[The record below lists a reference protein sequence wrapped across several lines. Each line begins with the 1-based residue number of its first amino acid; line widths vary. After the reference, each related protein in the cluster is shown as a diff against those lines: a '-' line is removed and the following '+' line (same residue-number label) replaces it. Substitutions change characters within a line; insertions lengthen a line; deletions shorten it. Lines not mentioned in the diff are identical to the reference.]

1 MAKIKNI
8 AVHHYFGVVR
18 FIMIVVLVLAA
29 TIGVA
34 FAYRTAVASQI
45 LTGVTFGQI
54 NLSGLTREQAQNQ
67 LQSAWDKFSQ
77 VGIVVSA
84 NDKQVILKGLVSSP
98 TDPDLT
104 YELVNFDT
112 AAAVNTAWSI
122 GRRGTWLQQI
132 IEPILIKITGYQ
144 IDPKITLEFDRVKE
158 FIILNL
164 PEAQKLPRSA
174 DFVID
179 DQSVVK
185 IDPEQS
191 GLVIDDEYLAEQILE
206 RFNNFSNRPLA
217 LKLIARDPEI
227 KTTDLESLLPELQVY
242 LKPASLEFKFND
254 QKWVAEPK
262 VWHQWFSAVKFE
274 AGTTISFNQNKAAE
288 FFNIIK
294 KEVDQP
300 AREGKFEMQNN
311 RVTTFEPSQVGQE
324 VNVAAILNKA
334 QLGVTGEITPVEL
347 VVSETEPKLTT
358 ESVNNLGIKE
368 IIGVGKSNFAGSPRN
383 RRKNI
388 AVGAAALNGIV
399 IQPEEEFSLIKTL
412 GNIDA
417 AAGYLTELV
426 IKGDKT
432 VPEFGGGLC
441 QIGTTTFRSALGS
454 GLPITERRS
463 HSYRVPYYEPAGTD
477 ATIYDPKPDFRFK
490 NDTGNAILI
499 QTKIQGDELIFEFW
513 GKKDGRVAEQ
523 TKPRVYN
530 IVRPPEAKL
539 VETEDLPV
547 GQKKCTERAHVGADA
562 EFKYTVTYPSSEK
575 KEVVFKSHYV
585 PWQEVCLIGVPK
597 GTLSKPVTDGTA
609 LPSAD
614 IQGQSGS
621 N

>member
-8 AVHHYFGVVR
+8 VTHHHFGVVR

-104 YELVNFDT
+104 YELVNFNT
-112 AAAVNTAWSI
+112 NAAVDTAWSI

-179 DQSVVK
+179 DTGAVK
-185 IDPEQS
+185 IEPEQS

-217 LKLIARDPEI
+217 LKLIAREPEI

-262 VWHQWFSAVKFE
+262 VWHQWFSAAKSE
-274 AGTTISFNQNKAAE
+274 AGTAISFNQNKAAE
-288 FFNIIK
+288 FFSIIK

-300 AREGKFEMQNN
+300 AREGKFEIQNN
-311 RVTTFEPSQVGQE
+311 RVITFEPSQVGQE
-324 VNVAAILNKA
+324 VDITATLNKA
-334 QLGVTGEITPVEL
+334 QLGVTGEITPIEL
-347 VVSETEPKLTT
+347 VVSETAPKLTT
-358 ESVNNLGIKE
+358 EAVNNLGIKE
-368 IIGVGKSNFAGSPRN
+368 IIGVGRSNFAGSPKN

-388 AVGAAALNGIV
+388 AVGAAALNGII

-412 GNIDA
+412 GSIDA
-417 AAGYLTELV
+417 AAGYLPELV

-454 GLPITERRS
+454 GLPITERRN

-499 QTKIQGDELIFEFW
+499 QTKIQGDELVFEFW
-513 GKKDGRVAEQ
+513 GKKDGRMIEQ

-597 GTLSKPVTDGTA
+597 GSLPKVGADGNP
-609 LPSAD
+609 LPLAD
-614 IQGQSGS
+614 TTGQGG